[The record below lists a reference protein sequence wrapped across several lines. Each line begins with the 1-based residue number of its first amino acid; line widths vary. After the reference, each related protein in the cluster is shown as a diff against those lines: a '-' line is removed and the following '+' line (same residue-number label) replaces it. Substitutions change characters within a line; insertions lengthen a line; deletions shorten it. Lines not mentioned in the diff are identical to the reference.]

1 MHEIVFNAI
10 LGSLELAVY
19 LVAVGR
25 AEPVLGALG
34 FAALIST
41 ASVGALAM
49 HFIEGGYGGFY
60 SLKLLS
66 WVAFVHLP
74 AVLFAS
80 ASLAS
85 GLWPRLAL
93 AGRVA
98 AVVVIGIGVD
108 AFYLEPQRLQRVEM
122 VYEHAAAPRAF
133 RIALVADIQT
143 DQVGELEHRALQM
156 VVDANPDLVLFAGDY
171 IQLTEGPERR
181 RQQALLA
188 EAFRSL
194 EQRLSPAF
202 GFWAVRGD
210 TDQDGWERVFEGTSI
225 RFSSQSCHTELSP
238 GLQLSLLAKG
248 DGHSP
253 ELVLPHAGGLHIALG
268 HGPGFALSA
277 RCEADLLLAGHTHG
291 GQVQLPFLGPLVT
304 LSKLP
309 RAWAHG
315 STDLGAGRVLVVS
328 AGLGMERGDAPRL
341 RFLCPPEIV
350 IIDVLPAA
358 S

>member
-1 MHEIVFNAI
+1 MHEVVFNAI

-19 LVAVGR
+19 LVAAGR
-25 AEPVLGALG
+25 GEAMLGTLC
-34 FAALIST
+34 FAALLSM
-41 ASVGALAM
+41 ASAGALAM

-85 GLWPRLAL
+85 GLWPRVAL
-93 AGRVA
+93 AGRIA
-98 AVVVIGIGVD
+98 AVVVIGVGVD
-108 AFYLEPQRLQRVEM
+108 AFFIEPHRLQRVDM
-122 VYEHAAAPRAF
+122 TYEHAGLPRAF

-143 DQVGELEHRALQM
+143 DTVGELEQRALQM
-156 VVDANPDLVLFAGDY
+156 VVDAKPDLVLFAGDY
-171 IQLTEGPERR
+171 IQLGDGPERR
-181 RQQALLA
+181 RQQDLLA

-194 EQRLSPAF
+194 ELRLSPAF

-210 TDQDGWERVFEGTSI
+210 TDQDGWERVFDGTNI
-225 RFSSQSCHTELSP
+225 RFSSRTFSTELSP

-268 HGPGFALSA
+268 HGPDFALSD

-291 GQVQLPFLGPLVT
+291 GQVKLPWIGPLVT
-304 LSKLP
+304 LSKVP

-315 STDLGAGRVLVVS
+315 RTELGAGRVLVVS

-350 IIDVLPAA
+350 IIDVKPTAD
-358 S
+358 